1 MFPVNA
7 YAVTAPA
14 APLSPMTIE
23 RRDIGP
29 RDVLIEIRYCGICHS
44 DIHHARGQRG
54 PEPYPFVPGHEIT
67 GVVAAVGVEVTAHA
81 VGDNVG
87 VGTVVDSCGDC
98 TNCSKGEQQYC
109 SKGPTLTYGSR
120 GRDGLITQGGYSSHI
135 VVSEEFVLRIP
146 RGLPLDTA
154 APLMCAG
161 IATYAPLRQWG
172 VGQGTRIAV
181 IGFGG
186 LGHIALQLGRAMGA
200 EVSILSRS
208 PEKRDDAL
216 RLGARSY
223 ETTQDLAAF
232 HVLAGS
238 FNMIINTVSA
248 RLNLDAYLSLLALD
262 GTFVNLGLTDG
273 PVLLNVFSILKNR
286 LNFTGAI
293 GGGIQQMQEML
304 DFCNQRTVAA
314 KVEVISAADL
324 NNAFK
329 RMLKSDVRYRFVLDT
344 TTLR

>member
-7 YAVTAPA
+7 YAVTAPG
-14 APLSPMTIE
+14 APLIPTKIE

-67 GVVAAVGVEVTAHA
+67 GVVAAAGAEVTGHA
-81 VGDNVG
+81 MGDNVG
-87 VGTVVDSCGDC
+87 VGAVVDSCGSC
-98 TNCSKGEQQYC
+98 ANCARGEQQYC
-109 SKGPTLTYGSR
+109 LMGPTLTYGSR
-120 GRDGLITQGGYSSHI
+120 GRDGQITQGGYSTHI
-135 VVSEEFVLRIP
+135 VVSEEFVLRLP
-146 RGLPLDTA
+146 GGMPLDTA

-172 VGQGTRIAV
+172 AGRGTRVAI

-208 PEKRDDAL
+208 SEKREDAL
-216 RLGARSY
+216 RLGAQNY
-223 ETTQDLAAF
+223 ATFQDVAAF
-232 HVLAGS
+232 RDLAGS
-238 FNMIINTVSA
+238 FNIIMNTVSA
-248 RLNLDAYLSLLALD
+248 RLNLDAYLSLLTLD

-273 PVLLNVFSILKNR
+273 PVLLNVFSLLKKR
-286 LNFTGAI
+286 LKFTGAI
-293 GGGIQQMQEML
+293 GGGIQQTQEML
-304 DFCNQRTVAA
+304 DFCGQRNVAA
-314 KVEVISAADL
+314 KVEVIGASDL
-324 NNAFK
+324 NNAFQ
-329 RMLKSDVRYRFVLDT
+329 RVVTSDVRYRFVLDA